1 MKKIQ
6 ILIGV
11 ISGRKLKK
19 KKTNKIRQ
27 DSYVIHCLLDA
38 STQHVRH
45 LGLVKGV
52 QVGKKKLCTE

>member
-19 KKTNKIRQ
+19 KTNKIRH

-38 STQHVRH
+38 STQQVRH

-52 QVGKKKLCTE
+52 QVGEKKLCTE